1 MMRWEPK
8 WRQQKAVDEG
18 STADQVSNT
27 SQLCCR
33 AFPPLLRELIA
44 SLQLAAGWA
53 SAETQSPRVHEPHIP
68 HRLCVHGPPACPV
81 KPTVY
86 SLPAG
91 LGANSGGGRFVQH
104 YHDNGAIWGT
114 EGTQARLFT
123 AQQTPQHIM
132 CGHGHLRVTV
142 FCITSDEKG
151 KVISSPFKAIIGRT

>member
-8 WRQQKAVDEG
+8 WRQQKEVPL
-18 STADQVSNT
+18 TKFSNA
-27 SQLCCR
+27 SQLCCGV
-33 AFPPLLRELIA
+33 FPPLLRELIA
-44 SLQLAAGWA
+44 SLQPAAGWA
-53 SAETQSPRVHEPHIP
+53 SAETQSPRVHEPHIAS
-68 HRLCVHGPPACPV
+68 VSTG
-81 KPTVY
+81 
-86 SLPAG
+86 LPLALWNQQFILYQQG
-91 LGANSGGGRFVQH
+91 REQTLEGGRFVQH

-114 EGTQARLFT
+114 EGTQARPFT